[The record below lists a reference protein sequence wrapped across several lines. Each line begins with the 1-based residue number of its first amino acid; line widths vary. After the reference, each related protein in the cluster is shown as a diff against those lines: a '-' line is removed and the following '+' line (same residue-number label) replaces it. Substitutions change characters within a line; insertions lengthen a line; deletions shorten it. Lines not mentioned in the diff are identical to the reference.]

1 MKLIFKDIK
10 QGIVK
15 IKVENLDDLWY
26 LSQIVVPG
34 DIVKGQTIRKIK
46 LGSIETK
53 GEVFKKTVFLSI
65 LVEKVEFSKYESSL
79 RISGVVNEE
88 KEDIPKGSHHTFGI
102 EENTIIEIEKSW
114 LKYQL
119 EKLDEAIKS
128 KAPSIIICIFDREEA
143 IIALS
148 KRYGY
153 DVLIVL
159 KGDVAK
165 KDDRAGVGKN
175 FYTEIIKVLQ
185 EYNQR
190 YSPGHIILASPAF
203 WKEELFK
210 ELKDENLKKKIVQAT
225 CSSVDESAV
234 NEVLK
239 RQEIRQVLLQDRI
252 AKEVNL
258 VDYLLKEI
266 STNGKAAYGFN
277 ETKQAI
283 ENGAAEKLLVTDAL
297 IQKKRMENNF
307 KELDDL
313 MKLADKMNSEI
324 HILSSE
330 NEAGQKLDGLGGVA
344 AILRYKTNY

>member
-1 MKLIFKDIK
+1 MKLIFKNIK

-15 IKVENLDDLWY
+15 VKIENLDDLWY
-26 LSQIVVPG
+26 LSQIITPG
-34 DIVKGQTIRKIK
+34 DIIKGQTIRKIK
-46 LGSIETK
+46 LDRGDAK
-53 GEVFKKTVFLSI
+53 AEVFKKPIFLVI
-65 LVEKVEFSKYESSL
+65 TAEKVEFSKYESSL
-79 RISGVVNEE
+79 RISGTVTEE
-88 KEDIPKGSHHTFGI
+88 KDDIPKGSYHTFNV
-102 EENTIIEIEKSW
+102 EEGSIIEIEKNW

-119 EKLDEAIKS
+119 EKLDEALESKS
-128 KAPSIIICIFDREEA
+128 PPLIICIFDREEA
-143 IIALS
+143 ILSLS
-148 KRYGY
+148 KKYGY
-153 DVLIVL
+153 EILTTL
-159 KGDVAK
+159 KGEVAK
-165 KDDRAGVGKN
+165 KDERVGKGKN
-175 FYTEIIKVLQ
+175 FYSDIIKILQ

-225 CSSVDESAV
+225 CSSVDESAI

-258 VDYLLKEI
+258 VEELFKEI
-266 STNGKAAYGFN
+266 STNGKAAYGFK

-283 ENGAAEKLLVTDAL
+283 ENGAVEKFLVTDAL
-297 IQKKRMENNF
+297 IQKKRMENTYQ
-307 KELDDL
+307 ELDEL

-344 AILRYKTNY
+344 ALLRYKLSY